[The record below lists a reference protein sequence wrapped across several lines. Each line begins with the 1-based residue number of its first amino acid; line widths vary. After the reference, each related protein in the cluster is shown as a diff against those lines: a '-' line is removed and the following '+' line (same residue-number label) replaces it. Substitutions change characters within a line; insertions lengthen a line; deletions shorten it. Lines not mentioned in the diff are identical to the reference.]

1 MSAEGYVIF
10 EDTTWYQKH
19 KEEIKE
25 QIISL
30 DTYVRHPMQIGAYLI
45 KEGEY
50 WLKGIES
57 KPPPAD
63 WPYSVRIFLD
73 QEDYIFIE
81 ISAHPPSIERTL
93 TQFLNWIRI
102 HNSKLLQVTS
112 KEIANGIL
120 RAVGIIVLVVLGLYT
135 LYLLQSIII
144 YLIVSLVL
152 TLMGKPLIQFFYKR
166 LKIKS
171 KTLCVILTMTIF
183 ILLALSVFSLFIPLL
198 VSQGKNLSGLN
209 IDLLKTNIDN
219 LIQQTLSKVGLQKED
234 YSFGV
239 QEMLNFIDIPNFL
252 NSFISFISDF
262 GVGAFSVLFISF
274 FFMKDGEKILIA
286 LLSTFSTHRKRKLKT
301 SIFKINNLLSRYF
314 VGLILQIT
322 ILFVI
327 YTVILLIFG
336 VENAF
341 IIALLCALLNL
352 IPYVG
357 PMIGFVLMALL
368 TMSSN
373 LQNDFM
379 SVSLPTTIYV
389 LVGFLIG
396 QLVDNVFSQP
406 LIFSNSVKSTALEIF
421 LITLISGTLF
431 GMVGMVVAIPAYTVL
446 KVVLKEF
453 FPNNKIVELLT
464 KNL

>member
-1 MSAEGYVIF
+1 
-10 EDTTWYQKH
+10 
-19 KEEIKE
+19 
-25 QIISL
+25 
-30 DTYVRHPMQIGAYLI
+30 
-45 KEGEY
+45 
-50 WLKGIES
+50 
-57 KPPPAD
+57 
-63 WPYSVRIFLD
+63 
-73 QEDYIFIE
+73 
-81 ISAHPPSIERTL
+81 
-93 TQFLNWIRI
+93 
-102 HNSKLLQVTS
+102 
-112 KEIANGIL
+112 
-120 RAVGIIVLVVLGLYT
+120 
-135 LYLLQSIII
+135 
-144 YLIVSLVL
+144 
-152 TLMGKPLIQFFYKR
+152 
-166 LKIKS
+166 
-171 KTLCVILTMTIF
+171 
-183 ILLALSVFSLFIPLL
+183 
-198 VSQGKNLSGLN
+198 
-209 IDLLKTNIDN
+209 
-219 LIQQTLSKVGLQKED
+219 
-234 YSFGV
+234 
-239 QEMLNFIDIPNFL
+239 
-252 NSFISFISDF
+252 
-262 GVGAFSVLFISF
+262 
-274 FFMKDGEKILIA
+274 MKDGEKILIA

-396 QLVDNVFSQP
+396 QLIDNVFSQP

-446 KVVLKEF
+446 KVVLKKF

>member
-1 MSAEGYVIF
+1 
-10 EDTTWYQKH
+10 
-19 KEEIKE
+19 
-25 QIISL
+25 
-30 DTYVRHPMQIGAYLI
+30 
-45 KEGEY
+45 
-50 WLKGIES
+50 
-57 KPPPAD
+57 
-63 WPYSVRIFLD
+63 
-73 QEDYIFIE
+73 
-81 ISAHPPSIERTL
+81 
-93 TQFLNWIRI
+93 
-102 HNSKLLQVTS
+102 VTS

-120 RAVGIIVLVVLGLYT
+120 RAVAIIVLVVLGLYT
-135 LYLLQSIII
+135 LYLLQSIIV

-152 TLMGKPLIQFFYKR
+152 TLMGKPLIQFFHKR
-166 LKIKS
+166 LRIKS
-171 KTLCVILTMTIF
+171 RSLCVILTMTIF

-209 IDLLKTNIDN
+209 IDLLKNNLDD
-219 LIQQTLSKVGLQKED
+219 LIQQTLSKIGLNPEE

-239 QEMLNFIDIPNFL
+239 QEILNFIDIPNFL

-274 FFMKDGEKILIA
+274 FFMKDGEKILFA
-286 LLSTFSTHRKRKLKT
+286 LLSTFPSHRKRKLKT

-327 YTVILLIFG
+327 YTIVLLIFG

-341 IIALLCALLNL
+341 IIALLCAMLNL
-352 IPYVG
+352 IPYIG
-357 PMIGFVLMALL
+357 PMISFVLMALL

-389 LVGFLIG
+389 LIGFLVG
-396 QLVDNVFSQP
+396 QFIDNVFSQP

-453 FPNNKIVELLT
+453 LPNNKLIGLIT
-464 KNL
+464 KNI

>member
-1 MSAEGYVIF
+1 M
-10 EDTTWYQKH
+10 
-19 KEEIKE
+19 
-25 QIISL
+25 
-30 DTYVRHPMQIGAYLI
+30 
-45 KEGEY
+45 
-50 WLKGIES
+50 
-57 KPPPAD
+57 
-63 WPYSVRIFLD
+63 
-73 QEDYIFIE
+73 
-81 ISAHPPSIERTL
+81 
-93 TQFLNWIRI
+93 
-102 HNSKLLQVTS
+102 QVTS

-120 RAVGIIVLVVLGLYT
+120 RAVAIIVLVVLGLYT
-135 LYLLQSIII
+135 LYLLQSIIV

-152 TLMGKPLIQFFYKR
+152 TLMGKPLIQFFHKR
-166 LKIKS
+166 LRIKS
-171 KTLCVILTMTIF
+171 RSLCVILTMTIF

-209 IDLLKTNIDN
+209 IDLLKNNLDD
-219 LIQQTLSKVGLQKED
+219 LIQQTFSKIGLNPDE

-239 QEMLNFIDIPNFL
+239 QEILNFIDIPNFL

-274 FFMKDGEKILIA
+274 FFMKDGEKILFA
-286 LLSTFSTHRKRKLKT
+286 LLSTFPSHRKRKLKT

-327 YTVILLIFG
+327 YTIVLLIFG

-341 IIALLCALLNL
+341 IIALLCAMLNL
-352 IPYVG
+352 IPYIG
-357 PMIGFVLMALL
+357 PMISFVLMALL

-389 LVGFLIG
+389 LIGFLVG
-396 QLVDNVFSQP
+396 QFIDNVFSQP

-453 FPNNKIVELLT
+453 LPNNKLIGLIT
-464 KNL
+464 KNI

>member
-1 MSAEGYVIF
+1 M
-10 EDTTWYQKH
+10 
-19 KEEIKE
+19 
-25 QIISL
+25 
-30 DTYVRHPMQIGAYLI
+30 
-45 KEGEY
+45 
-50 WLKGIES
+50 
-57 KPPPAD
+57 
-63 WPYSVRIFLD
+63 
-73 QEDYIFIE
+73 
-81 ISAHPPSIERTL
+81 
-93 TQFLNWIRI
+93 
-102 HNSKLLQVTS
+102 QVTS

-120 RAVGIIVLVVLGLYT
+120 RAVAIIVLVVLGLYT

-152 TLMGKPLIQFFYKR
+152 TLMGKPLIQFFHKR
-166 LKIKS
+166 LRIKS
-171 KTLCVILTMTIF
+171 RSLCVILTMTIF

-209 IDLLKTNIDN
+209 IDLLKNNLDD
-219 LIQQTLSKVGLQKED
+219 LIQQTFSKIGLNPDE

-239 QEMLNFIDIPNFL
+239 QEILNFIDIPNFL

-274 FFMKDGEKILIA
+274 FFMKDGEKILFA
-286 LLSTFSTHRKRKLKT
+286 LLSTFPSHRKRKLKT

-327 YTVILLIFG
+327 YTIVLLIFG

-341 IIALLCALLNL
+341 IIALLCAMLNL
-352 IPYVG
+352 IPYIG
-357 PMIGFVLMALL
+357 PMISFVLMALL

-389 LVGFLIG
+389 LIGFLVG
-396 QLVDNVFSQP
+396 QFIDNVFSQP

-453 FPNNKIVELLT
+453 LPNNKLIGLIT
-464 KNL
+464 KNI

>member
-1 MSAEGYVIF
+1 M
-10 EDTTWYQKH
+10 
-19 KEEIKE
+19 
-25 QIISL
+25 
-30 DTYVRHPMQIGAYLI
+30 
-45 KEGEY
+45 
-50 WLKGIES
+50 
-57 KPPPAD
+57 
-63 WPYSVRIFLD
+63 
-73 QEDYIFIE
+73 
-81 ISAHPPSIERTL
+81 
-93 TQFLNWIRI
+93 
-102 HNSKLLQVTS
+102 QVTS

-120 RAVGIIVLVVLGLYT
+120 RAVAIIVLVVLGLYT
-135 LYLLQSIII
+135 LYLLQSIIV

-152 TLMGKPLIQFFYKR
+152 TLMGKPLIQFFHKR
-166 LKIKS
+166 LRIKS
-171 KTLCVILTMTIF
+171 RSLCVILTMTIF

-209 IDLLKTNIDN
+209 IDLLKNNLDD
-219 LIQQTLSKVGLQKED
+219 LIQQTLSKIGLNPEE

-239 QEMLNFIDIPNFL
+239 QEILNFIDIPNFL

-274 FFMKDGEKILIA
+274 FFMKDGEKILFA
-286 LLSTFSTHRKRKLKT
+286 LLSTFPSHRKRKLKT

-327 YTVILLIFG
+327 YTIVLLIFG

-341 IIALLCALLNL
+341 IIALLCAMLNL
-352 IPYVG
+352 IPYIG
-357 PMIGFVLMALL
+357 PMISFVLMALL

-389 LVGFLIG
+389 LIGFLVG
-396 QLVDNVFSQP
+396 QFIDNVFSQP

-453 FPNNKIVELLT
+453 LPNNKLIGLIT
-464 KNL
+464 KNI

>member
-1 MSAEGYVIF
+1 M
-10 EDTTWYQKH
+10 
-19 KEEIKE
+19 
-25 QIISL
+25 
-30 DTYVRHPMQIGAYLI
+30 
-45 KEGEY
+45 
-50 WLKGIES
+50 
-57 KPPPAD
+57 
-63 WPYSVRIFLD
+63 
-73 QEDYIFIE
+73 
-81 ISAHPPSIERTL
+81 
-93 TQFLNWIRI
+93 
-102 HNSKLLQVTS
+102 TS

-120 RAVGIIVLVVLGLYT
+120 RAVAIIVLVVVGLYT
-135 LYLLQSIII
+135 LYLLQSIIV

-152 TLMGKPLIQFFYKR
+152 TLMGKPLIQFFHRR
-166 LKIKS
+166 LRIKS
-171 KTLCVILTMTIF
+171 RSLCVILTMTIF

-209 IDLLKTNIDN
+209 IDLLKNNLDD
-219 LIQQTLSKVGLQKED
+219 LIQQTFSKIGLNPDE

-239 QEMLNFIDIPNFL
+239 QEILNFIDIPNFL

-286 LLSTFSTHRKRKLKT
+286 LLSTFPPHRKRKLKT

-322 ILFVI
+322 ILFAI
-327 YTVILLIFG
+327 YTIILLIFG

-341 IIALLCALLNL
+341 IIALICALLNL

-357 PMIGFVLMALL
+357 LMIGFVLMALL

-379 SVSLPTTIYV
+379 SVNLPTTIYV
-389 LVGFLIG
+389 LIGFLVG
-396 QLVDNVFSQP
+396 QFIDNVFSQP

-421 LITLISGTLF
+421 LVTLISGTLF

-453 FPNNKIVELLT
+453 FSNNKVVGLLT

>member
-1 MSAEGYVIF
+1 M
-10 EDTTWYQKH
+10 
-19 KEEIKE
+19 
-25 QIISL
+25 
-30 DTYVRHPMQIGAYLI
+30 
-45 KEGEY
+45 
-50 WLKGIES
+50 
-57 KPPPAD
+57 
-63 WPYSVRIFLD
+63 
-73 QEDYIFIE
+73 
-81 ISAHPPSIERTL
+81 
-93 TQFLNWIRI
+93 
-102 HNSKLLQVTS
+102 TS

-120 RAVGIIVLVVLGLYT
+120 RAVAIIVLVVVGLYT
-135 LYLLQSIII
+135 LYLLQSIIV

-152 TLMGKPLIQFFYKR
+152 TLMGKPLIQFFHRR
-166 LKIKS
+166 LRIKS
-171 KTLCVILTMTIF
+171 RSLCVILTMTIF

-209 IDLLKTNIDN
+209 IDLLKNNLDD
-219 LIQQTLSKVGLQKED
+219 LIQQTLSKIGLNPEE

-239 QEMLNFIDIPNFL
+239 QEILNFIDIPNFL

-286 LLSTFSTHRKRKLKT
+286 LLSTFPSHRKRKLKT

-327 YTVILLIFG
+327 YTIVLLIFG

-341 IIALLCALLNL
+341 IIALICALLNL
-352 IPYVG
+352 IPYIG
-357 PMIGFVLMALL
+357 PMISFVLMALL

-389 LVGFLIG
+389 LIGFLVG
-396 QLVDNVFSQP
+396 QFIDNVFSQP

-453 FPNNKIVELLT
+453 LPNNKLIGLIT
-464 KNL
+464 KNI

>member
-1 MSAEGYVIF
+1 M
-10 EDTTWYQKH
+10 
-19 KEEIKE
+19 
-25 QIISL
+25 
-30 DTYVRHPMQIGAYLI
+30 
-45 KEGEY
+45 
-50 WLKGIES
+50 
-57 KPPPAD
+57 
-63 WPYSVRIFLD
+63 
-73 QEDYIFIE
+73 
-81 ISAHPPSIERTL
+81 
-93 TQFLNWIRI
+93 
-102 HNSKLLQVTS
+102 QVTS

-120 RAVGIIVLVVLGLYT
+120 RAVAIIVLVVLGLYT
-135 LYLLQSIII
+135 LYLLQSIIV

-152 TLMGKPLIQFFYKR
+152 TLMGKPLIQFFHKR
-166 LKIKS
+166 LRIKS
-171 KTLCVILTMTIF
+171 RSLCVILTMTIF

-209 IDLLKTNIDN
+209 IDLLKNNLDD
-219 LIQQTLSKVGLQKED
+219 LIQQTLSKIGLNPEE

-239 QEMLNFIDIPNFL
+239 QEILNFIDIPNFL
-252 NSFISFISDF
+252 NSFISSISDF

-274 FFMKDGEKILIA
+274 FFMKDGEKILFA
-286 LLSTFSTHRKRKLKT
+286 LLSTFPSHRKRKLKT

-322 ILFVI
+322 ILFVV
-327 YTVILLIFG
+327 YTIVLLIFG

-341 IIALLCALLNL
+341 IIALLCAMLNL
-352 IPYVG
+352 IPYIG
-357 PMIGFVLMALL
+357 PMISFVLMALL

-389 LVGFLIG
+389 LIGFLVG
-396 QLVDNVFSQP
+396 QFIDNVFSQP

-453 FPNNKIVELLT
+453 LPNNKLIGLLT
-464 KNL
+464 KNI

>member
-1 MSAEGYVIF
+1 M
-10 EDTTWYQKH
+10 
-19 KEEIKE
+19 
-25 QIISL
+25 
-30 DTYVRHPMQIGAYLI
+30 
-45 KEGEY
+45 
-50 WLKGIES
+50 
-57 KPPPAD
+57 
-63 WPYSVRIFLD
+63 
-73 QEDYIFIE
+73 
-81 ISAHPPSIERTL
+81 
-93 TQFLNWIRI
+93 
-102 HNSKLLQVTS
+102 TS

-120 RAVGIIVLVVLGLYT
+120 RAVAIIVLVVLGLYT
-135 LYLLQSIII
+135 LYLLQSIIV

-152 TLMGKPLIQFFYKR
+152 TLMGKPLIQFFHKR
-166 LKIKS
+166 LRIKS
-171 KTLCVILTMTIF
+171 RSLCVILTMTIF

-209 IDLLKTNIDN
+209 IDLLKNNLDD
-219 LIQQTLSKVGLQKED
+219 LIQQTLSKIGLNPEE

-239 QEMLNFIDIPNFL
+239 QEILNFIDIPNFL

-274 FFMKDGEKILIA
+274 FFMKDGEKILFA
-286 LLSTFSTHRKRKLKT
+286 LLSTFPSHRKRKLKT

-322 ILFVI
+322 ILFVV
-327 YTVILLIFG
+327 YTIVLLIFG

-341 IIALLCALLNL
+341 IIALLCAMLN
-352 IPYVG
+352 IG
-357 PMIGFVLMALL
+357 PMISFVLMALL

-389 LVGFLIG
+389 LIGFLVG
-396 QLVDNVFSQP
+396 QFIDNVFSQP

-453 FPNNKIVELLT
+453 LPNNKLIGLIT
-464 KNL
+464 KNI

>member
-1 MSAEGYVIF
+1 M
-10 EDTTWYQKH
+10 
-19 KEEIKE
+19 
-25 QIISL
+25 
-30 DTYVRHPMQIGAYLI
+30 
-45 KEGEY
+45 
-50 WLKGIES
+50 
-57 KPPPAD
+57 
-63 WPYSVRIFLD
+63 
-73 QEDYIFIE
+73 
-81 ISAHPPSIERTL
+81 
-93 TQFLNWIRI
+93 
-102 HNSKLLQVTS
+102 QVTS

-120 RAVGIIVLVVLGLYT
+120 RAVAIIVLVVVGLYT
-135 LYLLQSIII
+135 LYLLQSVIV

-152 TLMGKPLIQFFYKR
+152 TLMGKPLIQFFHRR
-166 LKIKS
+166 LRIKS
-171 KTLCVILTMTIF
+171 RSLCVILTMTIF

-209 IDLLKTNIDN
+209 IDLLKNNLDD
-219 LIQQTLSKVGLQKED
+219 LIQQTLSKIGLNPEE

-239 QEMLNFIDIPNFL
+239 QEILNFIDIPNFL

-274 FFMKDGEKILIA
+274 FFMKDGEKILFA
-286 LLSTFSTHRKRKLKT
+286 LLSTFPSHRKRKLKT

-327 YTVILLIFG
+327 YTIVLLIFG

-341 IIALLCALLNL
+341 IIALLCAMLNL
-352 IPYVG
+352 IPYIG
-357 PMIGFVLMALL
+357 PMISFVLMALL

-389 LVGFLIG
+389 LIGFLVG
-396 QLVDNVFSQP
+396 QFIDNVFSQP

-453 FPNNKIVELLT
+453 LPNNKLIGLIT
-464 KNL
+464 KNI

>member
-1 MSAEGYVIF
+1 M
-10 EDTTWYQKH
+10 
-19 KEEIKE
+19 
-25 QIISL
+25 
-30 DTYVRHPMQIGAYLI
+30 
-45 KEGEY
+45 
-50 WLKGIES
+50 
-57 KPPPAD
+57 
-63 WPYSVRIFLD
+63 
-73 QEDYIFIE
+73 
-81 ISAHPPSIERTL
+81 
-93 TQFLNWIRI
+93 N
-102 HNSKLLQVTS
+102 S

-120 RAVGIIVLVVLGLYT
+120 RAVGIIVLVVVGLYT
-135 LYLLQSIII
+135 LYLLQSIIV

-152 TLMGKPLIQFFYKR
+152 TLMGKPLIQFFHRR
-166 LKIKS
+166 LRIKS
-171 KTLCVILTMTIF
+171 RTFCAILTITIF

-209 IDLLKTNIDN
+209 IDLLKNNLDD
-219 LIQQTLSKVGLQKED
+219 LIQQTFSKIGLNPDE

-239 QEMLNFIDIPNFL
+239 QEILNFIDIPNFL

-286 LLSTFSTHRKRKLKT
+286 LLSTFPPHRKRKLKT

-322 ILFVI
+322 ILFAI
-327 YTVILLIFG
+327 YTIILLIFG

-341 IIALLCALLNL
+341 IIALICALLNL

-389 LVGFLIG
+389 LIGFLVG
-396 QLVDNVFSQP
+396 QFIDNVFSQP

-421 LITLISGTLF
+421 LVTLISGTLF

-453 FPNNKIVELLT
+453 FPNNKVVGLLT

>member
-1 MSAEGYVIF
+1 M
-10 EDTTWYQKH
+10 
-19 KEEIKE
+19 
-25 QIISL
+25 
-30 DTYVRHPMQIGAYLI
+30 
-45 KEGEY
+45 
-50 WLKGIES
+50 
-57 KPPPAD
+57 
-63 WPYSVRIFLD
+63 
-73 QEDYIFIE
+73 
-81 ISAHPPSIERTL
+81 
-93 TQFLNWIRI
+93 
-102 HNSKLLQVTS
+102 QVTS

-120 RAVGIIVLVVLGLYT
+120 RAVAIIVLVVVGLYT
-135 LYLLQSIII
+135 LYLLQSIIV

-152 TLMGKPLIQFFYKR
+152 TLMGKPLIQFFHKR
-166 LKIKS
+166 LRIKS
-171 KTLCVILTMTIF
+171 RSLCVILTMTIF

-209 IDLLKTNIDN
+209 IDLLKNNLDD
-219 LIQQTLSKVGLQKED
+219 LIQQTLSKIGLNPEE

-239 QEMLNFIDIPNFL
+239 QEILNFIDIPNFL

-274 FFMKDGEKILIA
+274 FFMKDGEKILFA
-286 LLSTFSTHRKRKLKT
+286 LLSTFPSHRKRKLKT

-327 YTVILLIFG
+327 YTIVLLIFG

-341 IIALLCALLNL
+341 IIALLCAMLNL
-352 IPYVG
+352 IPYIG
-357 PMIGFVLMALL
+357 PMISFVLMALL

-389 LVGFLIG
+389 LIGFLVG
-396 QLVDNVFSQP
+396 QFIDNVFSQP

-453 FPNNKIVELLT
+453 LPNNKLIGLIT
-464 KNL
+464 KNI

>member
-1 MSAEGYVIF
+1 M
-10 EDTTWYQKH
+10 
-19 KEEIKE
+19 
-25 QIISL
+25 
-30 DTYVRHPMQIGAYLI
+30 
-45 KEGEY
+45 
-50 WLKGIES
+50 
-57 KPPPAD
+57 
-63 WPYSVRIFLD
+63 
-73 QEDYIFIE
+73 
-81 ISAHPPSIERTL
+81 
-93 TQFLNWIRI
+93 
-102 HNSKLLQVTS
+102 QVTS

-120 RAVGIIVLVVLGLYT
+120 RAVAIIVLVVVGLYT
-135 LYLLQSIII
+135 LYLLQSIIV

-152 TLMGKPLIQFFYKR
+152 TLMGKPLIQFFHKR
-166 LKIKS
+166 LRIKS
-171 KTLCVILTMTIF
+171 RSLCVILTMTIF

-209 IDLLKTNIDN
+209 IDLLKNNLDD
-219 LIQQTLSKVGLQKED
+219 LIQQTFSKIGLNQDE

-239 QEMLNFIDIPNFL
+239 QEILNFIDIPNFL

-274 FFMKDGEKILIA
+274 FFMKDGEKILFA
-286 LLSTFSTHRKRKLKT
+286 LLSTFPSHRKRKLKT

-327 YTVILLIFG
+327 YTIVLLVFG

-341 IIALLCALLNL
+341 IIALLCAMLNL
-352 IPYVG
+352 IPYIG
-357 PMIGFVLMALL
+357 PMISFVLMALL

-389 LVGFLIG
+389 LIGFLVG
-396 QLVDNVFSQP
+396 QFIDNVFSQP

-453 FPNNKIVELLT
+453 LPNNKLIGLLT
-464 KNL
+464 KNI

>member
-1 MSAEGYVIF
+1 M
-10 EDTTWYQKH
+10 
-19 KEEIKE
+19 
-25 QIISL
+25 
-30 DTYVRHPMQIGAYLI
+30 
-45 KEGEY
+45 
-50 WLKGIES
+50 
-57 KPPPAD
+57 
-63 WPYSVRIFLD
+63 
-73 QEDYIFIE
+73 
-81 ISAHPPSIERTL
+81 
-93 TQFLNWIRI
+93 N
-102 HNSKLLQVTS
+102 S

-120 RAVGIIVLVVLGLYT
+120 RAVAIIVLVVVGLYT
-135 LYLLQSIII
+135 LYLLQSIIV

-152 TLMGKPLIQFFYKR
+152 TLMGKPLIQFFHRR
-166 LKIKS
+166 LRIKS
-171 KTLCVILTMTIF
+171 RSLCVILTMTIF

-209 IDLLKTNIDN
+209 IDLLKNNLDD
-219 LIQQTLSKVGLQKED
+219 LIQQTFSKIGLNPEE

-239 QEMLNFIDIPNFL
+239 QEILNFIDIPNFL

-286 LLSTFSTHRKRKLKT
+286 LLSTFPPHRKRKLKT

-327 YTVILLIFG
+327 YTIVLLVFG

-341 IIALLCALLNL
+341 IIALICALLNL

-389 LVGFLIG
+389 LIGFLVG
-396 QLVDNVFSQP
+396 QLIDNVFSQP

-453 FPNNKIVELLT
+453 LPNNKLIGLIT
-464 KNL
+464 KNI

>member
-1 MSAEGYVIF
+1 M
-10 EDTTWYQKH
+10 
-19 KEEIKE
+19 
-25 QIISL
+25 
-30 DTYVRHPMQIGAYLI
+30 
-45 KEGEY
+45 
-50 WLKGIES
+50 
-57 KPPPAD
+57 
-63 WPYSVRIFLD
+63 
-73 QEDYIFIE
+73 
-81 ISAHPPSIERTL
+81 
-93 TQFLNWIRI
+93 N
-102 HNSKLLQVTS
+102 S

-120 RAVGIIVLVVLGLYT
+120 RAVGIIVLVVVGLYP
-135 LYLLQSIII
+135 LYLLQSIIV

-152 TLMGKPLIQFFYKR
+152 TLMGKPLIQFFHKR
-166 LKIKS
+166 LRIKS
-171 KTLCVILTMTIF
+171 RSLCVILTMTIF

-209 IDLLKTNIDN
+209 IDFLKNNLDD
-219 LIQQTLSKVGLQKED
+219 LIQQTLSKIGLNPEE

-239 QEMLNFIDIPNFL
+239 QEILNFIDIPNFL

-286 LLSTFSTHRKRKLKT
+286 LLSTFPSHRKRKLKT

-327 YTVILLIFG
+327 YTIVLLVFG

-341 IIALLCALLNL
+341 IIALICALLNL
-352 IPYVG
+352 IPYIG
-357 PMIGFVLMALL
+357 PMISFVLMALL

-389 LVGFLIG
+389 LIGFLVG
-396 QLVDNVFSQP
+396 QFIDNVFSQP

-453 FPNNKIVELLT
+453 LPNNKLIGLIT
-464 KNL
+464 KNI

>member
-1 MSAEGYVIF
+1 M
-10 EDTTWYQKH
+10 
-19 KEEIKE
+19 
-25 QIISL
+25 
-30 DTYVRHPMQIGAYLI
+30 
-45 KEGEY
+45 
-50 WLKGIES
+50 
-57 KPPPAD
+57 
-63 WPYSVRIFLD
+63 
-73 QEDYIFIE
+73 
-81 ISAHPPSIERTL
+81 
-93 TQFLNWIRI
+93 
-102 HNSKLLQVTS
+102 TS

-120 RAVGIIVLVVLGLYT
+120 RAVAIIVLVVLGLYT
-135 LYLLQSIII
+135 LYLLQSIIV

-152 TLMGKPLIQFFYKR
+152 TLMGKPLIQFFHKR
-166 LKIKS
+166 LRIKS
-171 KTLCVILTMTIF
+171 RSLCVILTMTIF

-209 IDLLKTNIDN
+209 IDLLKNNLDD
-219 LIQQTLSKVGLQKED
+219 LIQQTLSKIGLNPEE

-239 QEMLNFIDIPNFL
+239 QEILNFIDIPNFL

-274 FFMKDGEKILIA
+274 FFMKDGEKILFA
-286 LLSTFSTHRKRKLKT
+286 LLSTFPSHRKRKLKT

-322 ILFVI
+322 ILFVV
-327 YTVILLIFG
+327 YTIVLLIFG

-341 IIALLCALLNL
+341 IIALLCAMLNL
-352 IPYVG
+352 IPYIG
-357 PMIGFVLMALL
+357 PMISFVLMALL

-389 LVGFLIG
+389 LIGFLVG
-396 QLVDNVFSQP
+396 QFIDNVFSQP

-453 FPNNKIVELLT
+453 LPNNKLIGLIT
-464 KNL
+464 KNI

>member
-1 MSAEGYVIF
+1 M
-10 EDTTWYQKH
+10 
-19 KEEIKE
+19 
-25 QIISL
+25 
-30 DTYVRHPMQIGAYLI
+30 
-45 KEGEY
+45 
-50 WLKGIES
+50 
-57 KPPPAD
+57 
-63 WPYSVRIFLD
+63 
-73 QEDYIFIE
+73 
-81 ISAHPPSIERTL
+81 
-93 TQFLNWIRI
+93 
-102 HNSKLLQVTS
+102 TS

-120 RAVGIIVLVVLGLYT
+120 RAVAIIVLVVVGLYT
-135 LYLLQSIII
+135 LYLLQSIIV

-152 TLMGKPLIQFFYKR
+152 TLMGKPLIQFFHRR
-166 LKIKS
+166 LRIKS
-171 KTLCVILTMTIF
+171 RSLCVILTMTIF

-209 IDLLKTNIDN
+209 IDLLKNNLDD
-219 LIQQTLSKVGLQKED
+219 LIQQTFSKIGLNPDE

-239 QEMLNFIDIPNFL
+239 QEILNFIDIPNFL

-286 LLSTFSTHRKRKLKT
+286 LLSTFPPHRKRKLKT

-322 ILFVI
+322 ILFAI
-327 YTVILLIFG
+327 YTIILLIFG

-341 IIALLCALLNL
+341 IIALICALLNL

-379 SVSLPTTIYV
+379 SVNLPTTIYV
-389 LVGFLIG
+389 LISFLVGQFI
-396 QLVDNVFSQP
+396 DNVFSQP

-421 LITLISGTLF
+421 LVTLISGTLF

-453 FPNNKIVELLT
+453 FSNNKVVGLLT

>member
-1 MSAEGYVIF
+1 M
-10 EDTTWYQKH
+10 
-19 KEEIKE
+19 
-25 QIISL
+25 
-30 DTYVRHPMQIGAYLI
+30 
-45 KEGEY
+45 
-50 WLKGIES
+50 
-57 KPPPAD
+57 
-63 WPYSVRIFLD
+63 
-73 QEDYIFIE
+73 
-81 ISAHPPSIERTL
+81 
-93 TQFLNWIRI
+93 
-102 HNSKLLQVTS
+102 TS

-120 RAVGIIVLVVLGLYT
+120 RAVAIIVLVVLGLYT
-135 LYLLQSIII
+135 LYLLQSIIV

-152 TLMGKPLIQFFYKR
+152 TLMGKPLIQFFHKR
-166 LKIKS
+166 LRIKS
-171 KTLCVILTMTIF
+171 RSLCVILTMTIF

-209 IDLLKTNIDN
+209 IDLLKNNLDD
-219 LIQQTLSKVGLQKED
+219 LIQQTLSKIGLNPEE

-239 QEMLNFIDIPNFL
+239 QEILNFIDIPNFL

-274 FFMKDGEKILIA
+274 FFMKDGEKILFA
-286 LLSTFSTHRKRKLKT
+286 LLSTFPSHRKRKLKT
-301 SIFKINNLLSRYF
+301 SIFKINNLSSRYF

-327 YTVILLIFG
+327 YTIVLLIFG

-341 IIALLCALLNL
+341 IIALLCAMLNL
-352 IPYVG
+352 IPYIG
-357 PMIGFVLMALL
+357 PMISFVLMALL

-389 LVGFLIG
+389 LIGFLVG
-396 QLVDNVFSQP
+396 QFIDNVFSQP

-453 FPNNKIVELLT
+453 LPNNKLIGLIT
-464 KNL
+464 KNI

>member
-1 MSAEGYVIF
+1 M
-10 EDTTWYQKH
+10 
-19 KEEIKE
+19 
-25 QIISL
+25 
-30 DTYVRHPMQIGAYLI
+30 
-45 KEGEY
+45 
-50 WLKGIES
+50 
-57 KPPPAD
+57 
-63 WPYSVRIFLD
+63 
-73 QEDYIFIE
+73 
-81 ISAHPPSIERTL
+81 
-93 TQFLNWIRI
+93 
-102 HNSKLLQVTS
+102 TS

-120 RAVGIIVLVVLGLYT
+120 RAVAIIVLVVLGLYT
-135 LYLLQSIII
+135 LYLLQSIIV

-152 TLMGKPLIQFFYKR
+152 TLMGKPLIQFFHKR
-166 LKIKS
+166 LRIKS
-171 KTLCVILTMTIF
+171 RSLCVILTMTIF

-209 IDLLKTNIDN
+209 IDLLKNNLDD
-219 LIQQTLSKVGLQKED
+219 LIQQILSKIGLNPEE

-239 QEMLNFIDIPNFL
+239 QEILNFIDIPNFL

-274 FFMKDGEKILIA
+274 FFMKDGEKILFA
-286 LLSTFSTHRKRKLKT
+286 LLSTFPSHRKRKLKT

-327 YTVILLIFG
+327 YTIVLLIFG

-341 IIALLCALLNL
+341 IVALLCAMLNL
-352 IPYVG
+352 IPYIG
-357 PMIGFVLMALL
+357 PMISFVLMALL

-389 LVGFLIG
+389 LIGFLVG
-396 QLVDNVFSQP
+396 QFIDNVFSQP

-453 FPNNKIVELLT
+453 LPNNKLIGLIT
-464 KNL
+464 KNI

>member
-1 MSAEGYVIF
+1 M
-10 EDTTWYQKH
+10 
-19 KEEIKE
+19 
-25 QIISL
+25 
-30 DTYVRHPMQIGAYLI
+30 
-45 KEGEY
+45 
-50 WLKGIES
+50 
-57 KPPPAD
+57 
-63 WPYSVRIFLD
+63 
-73 QEDYIFIE
+73 
-81 ISAHPPSIERTL
+81 
-93 TQFLNWIRI
+93 
-102 HNSKLLQVTS
+102 QVTS

-120 RAVGIIVLVVLGLYT
+120 RAVAIIVLVVVGLYT
-135 LYLLQSIII
+135 LYLLQSIIV

-152 TLMGKPLIQFFYKR
+152 TLMGKPLIQFFHRR
-166 LKIKS
+166 LRIKS
-171 KTLCVILTMTIF
+171 RSLCVILTMTIF

-209 IDLLKTNIDN
+209 IDLLKNNLDD
-219 LIQQTLSKVGLQKED
+219 LIQQTFSKIGLNPDE

-239 QEMLNFIDIPNFL
+239 QEILNFIDIPNFL

-274 FFMKDGEKILIA
+274 FFMKDGEKILFA
-286 LLSTFSTHRKRKLKT
+286 LLSTFPSHRKRKLKT

-327 YTVILLIFG
+327 YTIVLLIFG

-341 IIALLCALLNL
+341 IIALLCAMLNL
-352 IPYVG
+352 IPYIG
-357 PMIGFVLMALL
+357 PMISFVLMALL

-389 LVGFLIG
+389 LIGFLVG
-396 QLVDNVFSQP
+396 QFIDNVFSQP

-453 FPNNKIVELLT
+453 LPNNKLIGLIT
-464 KNL
+464 KNI

>member
-1 MSAEGYVIF
+1 M
-10 EDTTWYQKH
+10 
-19 KEEIKE
+19 
-25 QIISL
+25 
-30 DTYVRHPMQIGAYLI
+30 
-45 KEGEY
+45 
-50 WLKGIES
+50 
-57 KPPPAD
+57 
-63 WPYSVRIFLD
+63 
-73 QEDYIFIE
+73 
-81 ISAHPPSIERTL
+81 
-93 TQFLNWIRI
+93 N
-102 HNSKLLQVTS
+102 S

-379 SVSLPTTIYV
+379 SVSL
-389 LVGFLIG
+389 VGFLIG

>member
-1 MSAEGYVIF
+1 M
-10 EDTTWYQKH
+10 
-19 KEEIKE
+19 
-25 QIISL
+25 
-30 DTYVRHPMQIGAYLI
+30 
-45 KEGEY
+45 
-50 WLKGIES
+50 
-57 KPPPAD
+57 
-63 WPYSVRIFLD
+63 
-73 QEDYIFIE
+73 
-81 ISAHPPSIERTL
+81 
-93 TQFLNWIRI
+93 N
-102 HNSKLLQVTS
+102 S

-120 RAVGIIVLVVLGLYT
+120 RAVAIIVLVVVGLYT
-135 LYLLQSIII
+135 LYLLQSVIV

-152 TLMGKPLIQFFYKR
+152 TLMGKPLIQFFHRR
-166 LKIKS
+166 LRIKS
-171 KTLCVILTMTIF
+171 RTFCAILTITIF

-209 IDLLKTNIDN
+209 IDLLKNNLDD
-219 LIQQTLSKVGLQKED
+219 LIQQTFSKIGLNPDE

-239 QEMLNFIDIPNFL
+239 QEILNFIDIPNFL

-274 FFMKDGEKILIA
+274 FFMKDGEKILFA
-286 LLSTFSTHRKRKLKT
+286 LLSTFPSHRKRKLKT

-314 VGLILQIT
+314 IGLILQIT

-327 YTVILLIFG
+327 YTIVLLVFG

-341 IIALLCALLNL
+341 IIALICALLNL

-389 LVGFLIG
+389 LIGFLVG
-396 QLVDNVFSQP
+396 QFIDNVFSQP

-431 GMVGMVVAIPAYTVL
+431 GMVGMAVAIPAYTVL

-453 FPNNKIVELLT
+453 LPNNKLIGLIT
-464 KNL
+464 KNI

>member
-1 MSAEGYVIF
+1 M
-10 EDTTWYQKH
+10 
-19 KEEIKE
+19 
-25 QIISL
+25 
-30 DTYVRHPMQIGAYLI
+30 
-45 KEGEY
+45 
-50 WLKGIES
+50 
-57 KPPPAD
+57 
-63 WPYSVRIFLD
+63 
-73 QEDYIFIE
+73 
-81 ISAHPPSIERTL
+81 
-93 TQFLNWIRI
+93 
-102 HNSKLLQVTS
+102 TS

-120 RAVGIIVLVVLGLYT
+120 RAVAIIVLVVLGLYT
-135 LYLLQSIII
+135 LYLLQSIIV

-152 TLMGKPLIQFFYKR
+152 TLMGKPLIQFFHKR
-166 LKIKS
+166 LRIKS
-171 KTLCVILTMTIF
+171 RSLCVILTMTIF

-209 IDLLKTNIDN
+209 IDLLKNNLDD
-219 LIQQTLSKVGLQKED
+219 LIQQTFSKIGLNPDE

-239 QEMLNFIDIPNFL
+239 QEILNFIDIPNFL

-286 LLSTFSTHRKRKLKT
+286 LLSTFPSHRKRKLKT

-327 YTVILLIFG
+327 YTIVLLIFG

-341 IIALLCALLNL
+341 IIALLCAMLNL
-352 IPYVG
+352 IPYIG
-357 PMIGFVLMALL
+357 PMISFVLMALL

-389 LVGFLIG
+389 LIGFLVG
-396 QLVDNVFSQP
+396 QFIDNVFSQP

-453 FPNNKIVELLT
+453 LPNNKLIGLIT
-464 KNL
+464 KNI

>member
-1 MSAEGYVIF
+1 M
-10 EDTTWYQKH
+10 
-19 KEEIKE
+19 
-25 QIISL
+25 
-30 DTYVRHPMQIGAYLI
+30 
-45 KEGEY
+45 
-50 WLKGIES
+50 
-57 KPPPAD
+57 
-63 WPYSVRIFLD
+63 
-73 QEDYIFIE
+73 
-81 ISAHPPSIERTL
+81 
-93 TQFLNWIRI
+93 
-102 HNSKLLQVTS
+102 QVTS

-120 RAVGIIVLVVLGLYT
+120 RAVAIIVLVVLGLYT
-135 LYLLQSIII
+135 LYLLQSIIV

-152 TLMGKPLIQFFYKR
+152 TLMGKPLIQFFHKR
-166 LKIKS
+166 LRIKS
-171 KTLCVILTMTIF
+171 RSLCVILTMTIF

-209 IDLLKTNIDN
+209 IDLLKNNLDD
-219 LIQQTLSKVGLQKED
+219 LIQQTFSKIGLNPDE

-239 QEMLNFIDIPNFL
+239 QEILNFIDIPNFL

-286 LLSTFSTHRKRKLKT
+286 LLSTFPSHRKRKLKT

-327 YTVILLIFG
+327 YTIVLLIFG

-341 IIALLCALLNL
+341 IIALLCAMLNL
-352 IPYVG
+352 IPYIG
-357 PMIGFVLMALL
+357 PMISFVLMALL

-389 LVGFLIG
+389 LIGFLVG
-396 QLVDNVFSQP
+396 QFIDNVFSQP

-453 FPNNKIVELLT
+453 LPNNKLIGLIT
-464 KNL
+464 KNI

>member
-1 MSAEGYVIF
+1 M
-10 EDTTWYQKH
+10 
-19 KEEIKE
+19 
-25 QIISL
+25 
-30 DTYVRHPMQIGAYLI
+30 
-45 KEGEY
+45 
-50 WLKGIES
+50 
-57 KPPPAD
+57 
-63 WPYSVRIFLD
+63 
-73 QEDYIFIE
+73 
-81 ISAHPPSIERTL
+81 
-93 TQFLNWIRI
+93 
-102 HNSKLLQVTS
+102 QVTS

-120 RAVGIIVLVVLGLYT
+120 RAVVIIVLVVLGLYT
-135 LYLLQSIII
+135 LYLLQSIIV

-152 TLMGKPLIQFFYKR
+152 TLMGKPLIQFFHKR
-166 LKIKS
+166 LRIKS
-171 KTLCVILTMTIF
+171 RSLCVILTMTIF

-209 IDLLKTNIDN
+209 IDLLKNNLDD
-219 LIQQTLSKVGLQKED
+219 LIQQTFSKIGLNPDE

-239 QEMLNFIDIPNFL
+239 QEILNFIDIPNFL

-274 FFMKDGEKILIA
+274 FFMKDGEKILFA
-286 LLSTFSTHRKRKLKT
+286 LLSTFPSHRKRKLKT

-327 YTVILLIFG
+327 YTIVLLIFG

-341 IIALLCALLNL
+341 IIALICALLNL

-389 LVGFLIG
+389 LIGFLVG
-396 QLVDNVFSQP
+396 QFIDNVFSQP

-453 FPNNKIVELLT
+453 LPNNKLIGLIT
-464 KNL
+464 KNI

>member
-1 MSAEGYVIF
+1 M
-10 EDTTWYQKH
+10 
-19 KEEIKE
+19 
-25 QIISL
+25 
-30 DTYVRHPMQIGAYLI
+30 
-45 KEGEY
+45 
-50 WLKGIES
+50 
-57 KPPPAD
+57 
-63 WPYSVRIFLD
+63 
-73 QEDYIFIE
+73 
-81 ISAHPPSIERTL
+81 
-93 TQFLNWIRI
+93 
-102 HNSKLLQVTS
+102 TS

-120 RAVGIIVLVVLGLYT
+120 RAVAIIVLVVVGLYT
-135 LYLLQSIII
+135 LYLLQSIIV

-152 TLMGKPLIQFFYKR
+152 TLMGKPLIQFFHKR
-166 LKIKS
+166 LRIKS
-171 KTLCVILTMTIF
+171 RSLCVILTMTIF

-209 IDLLKTNIDN
+209 IDLLKNNLDD
-219 LIQQTLSKVGLQKED
+219 LIQQTFSKIGLNPDE

-239 QEMLNFIDIPNFL
+239 QEILNFIDIPNFL

-286 LLSTFSTHRKRKLKT
+286 LLSTSPPHRKRKLKT

-322 ILFVI
+322 ILFAI
-327 YTVILLIFG
+327 YTIILLIFG

-341 IIALLCALLNL
+341 IIALICALLNL

-379 SVSLPTTIYV
+379 SVNLPTTIYV
-389 LVGFLIG
+389 LIGFLVG
-396 QLVDNVFSQP
+396 QFIDNVFSQP
-406 LIFSNSVKSTALEIF
+406 LICSNSVKSTALEIF
-421 LITLISGTLF
+421 LVTLISGTLF

-453 FPNNKIVELLT
+453 FSNNKVVGLLT

>member
-1 MSAEGYVIF
+1 M
-10 EDTTWYQKH
+10 
-19 KEEIKE
+19 
-25 QIISL
+25 
-30 DTYVRHPMQIGAYLI
+30 
-45 KEGEY
+45 
-50 WLKGIES
+50 
-57 KPPPAD
+57 
-63 WPYSVRIFLD
+63 
-73 QEDYIFIE
+73 
-81 ISAHPPSIERTL
+81 
-93 TQFLNWIRI
+93 
-102 HNSKLLQVTS
+102 TS

-120 RAVGIIVLVVLGLYT
+120 RAVAIIVLVVLGLYT
-135 LYLLQSIII
+135 LYLLQSIIV

-152 TLMGKPLIQFFYKR
+152 TLMGKPLIQFFHKR
-166 LKIKS
+166 LRIKS
-171 KTLCVILTMTIF
+171 RSLCVILTMTIF

-209 IDLLKTNIDN
+209 IDLLKNNLDD
-219 LIQQTLSKVGLQKED
+219 LIQQTFSKIGLNPEE

-239 QEMLNFIDIPNFL
+239 QEILNFIDIPNFL

-274 FFMKDGEKILIA
+274 FFMKDGEKILFA
-286 LLSTFSTHRKRKLKT
+286 LLSTFPSHRKRKLKT

-327 YTVILLIFG
+327 YTIVLLIFG

-341 IIALLCALLNL
+341 IIALLCAMLNL
-352 IPYVG
+352 IPYIG
-357 PMIGFVLMALL
+357 PMISFVLMALL

-389 LVGFLIG
+389 LIGFLVG
-396 QLVDNVFSQP
+396 QFIDNVFSQP

-453 FPNNKIVELLT
+453 LPNNKLIGLIT
-464 KNL
+464 KNI

>member
-1 MSAEGYVIF
+1 M
-10 EDTTWYQKH
+10 
-19 KEEIKE
+19 
-25 QIISL
+25 
-30 DTYVRHPMQIGAYLI
+30 
-45 KEGEY
+45 
-50 WLKGIES
+50 
-57 KPPPAD
+57 
-63 WPYSVRIFLD
+63 
-73 QEDYIFIE
+73 
-81 ISAHPPSIERTL
+81 
-93 TQFLNWIRI
+93 N
-102 HNSKLLQVTS
+102 S

-120 RAVGIIVLVVLGLYT
+120 RAVAIIVLVVVGLYT

-152 TLMGKPLIQFFYKR
+152 TLMGKPLIQFFHRR
-166 LKIKS
+166 LRIKS
-171 KTLCVILTMTIF
+171 RSLCVILTMTIF

-209 IDLLKTNIDN
+209 IDLLKNNLDD
-219 LIQQTLSKVGLQKED
+219 LIQQTFSKIGLNPEE

-239 QEMLNFIDIPNFL
+239 QEILNFIDIPNFL

-286 LLSTFSTHRKRKLKT
+286 LLSTFPAHRKRKLKT

-327 YTVILLIFG
+327 YTIVLLVFG

-341 IIALLCALLNL
+341 IIALICALLNL

-389 LVGFLIG
+389 LIGFLVG
-396 QLVDNVFSQP
+396 QLIDNVFSQP

-453 FPNNKIVELLT
+453 LPNNKLIGLIT
-464 KNL
+464 NNI

>member
-1 MSAEGYVIF
+1 M
-10 EDTTWYQKH
+10 
-19 KEEIKE
+19 
-25 QIISL
+25 
-30 DTYVRHPMQIGAYLI
+30 
-45 KEGEY
+45 
-50 WLKGIES
+50 
-57 KPPPAD
+57 
-63 WPYSVRIFLD
+63 
-73 QEDYIFIE
+73 
-81 ISAHPPSIERTL
+81 
-93 TQFLNWIRI
+93 
-102 HNSKLLQVTS
+102 TS

-120 RAVGIIVLVVLGLYT
+120 RAVAIIVLVVVGLYT
-135 LYLLQSIII
+135 LYLLQSIIV

-152 TLMGKPLIQFFYKR
+152 TLMGKPLIQFFHKR
-166 LKIKS
+166 LRIKS
-171 KTLCVILTMTIF
+171 RSLCVILTMTIF

-209 IDLLKTNIDN
+209 IDLLKNNLDD
-219 LIQQTLSKVGLQKED
+219 LIQQTLSKIGLNPEE

-239 QEMLNFIDIPNFL
+239 QEILNFIDIPNFL

-274 FFMKDGEKILIA
+274 FFMKDGEKILFA
-286 LLSTFSTHRKRKLKT
+286 LLSTFPSHRKRKLKT

-322 ILFVI
+322 ILFVV
-327 YTVILLIFG
+327 YTIVLLIFG

-341 IIALLCALLNL
+341 IIALLCAMLNL
-352 IPYVG
+352 IPYIG
-357 PMIGFVLMALL
+357 PMISFVLMALL

-389 LVGFLIG
+389 LIGFLVG
-396 QLVDNVFSQP
+396 QFIDNVFSQP

-453 FPNNKIVELLT
+453 LPNNKLIGLIT
-464 KNL
+464 KNI

>member
-1 MSAEGYVIF
+1 M
-10 EDTTWYQKH
+10 
-19 KEEIKE
+19 
-25 QIISL
+25 
-30 DTYVRHPMQIGAYLI
+30 
-45 KEGEY
+45 
-50 WLKGIES
+50 
-57 KPPPAD
+57 
-63 WPYSVRIFLD
+63 
-73 QEDYIFIE
+73 
-81 ISAHPPSIERTL
+81 
-93 TQFLNWIRI
+93 
-102 HNSKLLQVTS
+102 QVTS

-120 RAVGIIVLVVLGLYT
+120 RAVAIIVLVVLGLYT
-135 LYLLQSIII
+135 LYLLQSIIV

-152 TLMGKPLIQFFYKR
+152 TLMGKPLIQFFHKR
-166 LKIKS
+166 LRIKS
-171 KTLCVILTMTIF
+171 RSLCVILTMTIF

-209 IDLLKTNIDN
+209 IDLLKNNLDD
-219 LIQQTLSKVGLQKED
+219 LIQQTFSKIGLNPEE

-239 QEMLNFIDIPNFL
+239 QEILNFIDIPNFL

-274 FFMKDGEKILIA
+274 FFMKDGEKILFA
-286 LLSTFSTHRKRKLKT
+286 LLSTFPSHRKRKLKT

-327 YTVILLIFG
+327 YTIVLLIFG

-341 IIALLCALLNL
+341 IIALLCAMLNL
-352 IPYVG
+352 IPYIG
-357 PMIGFVLMALL
+357 PMISFVLMALL

-389 LVGFLIG
+389 LIGFLVG
-396 QLVDNVFSQP
+396 QFIDNVFSQP

-453 FPNNKIVELLT
+453 LPNNKLIGLLT
-464 KNL
+464 KNI

>member
-1 MSAEGYVIF
+1 M
-10 EDTTWYQKH
+10 
-19 KEEIKE
+19 
-25 QIISL
+25 
-30 DTYVRHPMQIGAYLI
+30 
-45 KEGEY
+45 
-50 WLKGIES
+50 
-57 KPPPAD
+57 
-63 WPYSVRIFLD
+63 
-73 QEDYIFIE
+73 
-81 ISAHPPSIERTL
+81 
-93 TQFLNWIRI
+93 N
-102 HNSKLLQVTS
+102 S

-120 RAVGIIVLVVLGLYT
+120 RAVAIIVLVVVGLYT

-152 TLMGKPLIQFFYKR
+152 TLMGKPLIQFFHRR
-166 LKIKS
+166 LRIKS
-171 KTLCVILTMTIF
+171 RSLCVILTMTIF

-209 IDLLKTNIDN
+209 IDLLKNNLDD
-219 LIQQTLSKVGLQKED
+219 LIQQTFSKIGLNPDE

-239 QEMLNFIDIPNFL
+239 QEILNFIDIPNFL

-286 LLSTFSTHRKRKLKT
+286 LLSTFPAHRKRKLKT

-327 YTVILLIFG
+327 YTIVLLVFG

-341 IIALLCALLNL
+341 IIALICALLNL

-389 LVGFLIG
+389 LIGFLVG
-396 QLVDNVFSQP
+396 QLIDNVFSQP

-453 FPNNKIVELLT
+453 LPNNKLIGLIT
-464 KNL
+464 KNI

>member
-1 MSAEGYVIF
+1 M
-10 EDTTWYQKH
+10 
-19 KEEIKE
+19 
-25 QIISL
+25 
-30 DTYVRHPMQIGAYLI
+30 
-45 KEGEY
+45 
-50 WLKGIES
+50 
-57 KPPPAD
+57 
-63 WPYSVRIFLD
+63 
-73 QEDYIFIE
+73 
-81 ISAHPPSIERTL
+81 
-93 TQFLNWIRI
+93 
-102 HNSKLLQVTS
+102 QVTS

-120 RAVGIIVLVVLGLYT
+120 RAVAIIVLVVVGLYT

-152 TLMGKPLIQFFYKR
+152 TLMGKPLIQFFHKR
-166 LKIKS
+166 LRIKS
-171 KTLCVILTMTIF
+171 RSLCVILTMTIF

-209 IDLLKTNIDN
+209 IDLLKNNLDD
-219 LIQQTLSKVGLQKED
+219 LIQQTLSKIGLNPEE

-239 QEMLNFIDIPNFL
+239 QEILNFIDIPNFL

-274 FFMKDGEKILIA
+274 FFMKDGEKILFA
-286 LLSTFSTHRKRKLKT
+286 LLSTFPSHRKRKLKT

-327 YTVILLIFG
+327 YTIVLLIFG

-341 IIALLCALLNL
+341 IIALLCAMLNL
-352 IPYVG
+352 IPYIG
-357 PMIGFVLMALL
+357 PMISFVLMALL

-389 LVGFLIG
+389 LIGFLVG
-396 QLVDNVFSQP
+396 QFIDNVFSQP

-453 FPNNKIVELLT
+453 LPNNKLIGLIT
-464 KNL
+464 KNI

>member
-1 MSAEGYVIF
+1 M
-10 EDTTWYQKH
+10 
-19 KEEIKE
+19 
-25 QIISL
+25 
-30 DTYVRHPMQIGAYLI
+30 
-45 KEGEY
+45 
-50 WLKGIES
+50 
-57 KPPPAD
+57 
-63 WPYSVRIFLD
+63 
-73 QEDYIFIE
+73 
-81 ISAHPPSIERTL
+81 
-93 TQFLNWIRI
+93 
-102 HNSKLLQVTS
+102 QVTS

-120 RAVGIIVLVVLGLYT
+120 RAVAIIVLVVVGLYT
-135 LYLLQSIII
+135 LYLLQSIIV

-152 TLMGKPLIQFFYKR
+152 TLMGKPLIQFFHKR
-166 LKIKS
+166 LRIKS
-171 KTLCVILTMTIF
+171 RSLCVILTMTIF

-209 IDLLKTNIDN
+209 IDLLKNNLDD
-219 LIQQTLSKVGLQKED
+219 LIQQTLSKIGLNPEE

-239 QEMLNFIDIPNFL
+239 QEILNFIDIPNFL

-274 FFMKDGEKILIA
+274 FFMKDGEKILFA
-286 LLSTFSTHRKRKLKT
+286 LLSTFPSHRKRKLKT

-327 YTVILLIFG
+327 YTIVLLVFG

-341 IIALLCALLNL
+341 IIALLCAMLNL
-352 IPYVG
+352 IPYIG
-357 PMIGFVLMALL
+357 PMISFVLMALL

-389 LVGFLIG
+389 LIGFLVG
-396 QLVDNVFSQP
+396 QFIDNVFSQP

-453 FPNNKIVELLT
+453 LPNNKLIGLLT
-464 KNL
+464 KNI